1 MNALYLKMLTL
12 LLFILTAELSFSQGR
27 GRGQGFP
34 GGTIT
39 GRVLDNATNNP
50 IEYSNIVLLSVQDS
64 SLITGGVTNEDGVF
78 TLTNLRPG
86 SYLLNVRFIG
96 FEDRRFDVTLSR
108 GNMNL
113 NLGEIR
119 IELSEI
125 GLSEVVVEGQRSPVS
140 YQIDKRVIDVDQMQT
155 VISGNAADILENIP
169 SVTVDIEGNVSLR
182 GSSNF
187 TVLVD
192 GRPSVLDAQDALQ
205 QIPASSISSI
215 EIITNPS
222 AKYDPEGTAGIINI
236 ILKRERGGG
245 MSGIINANAGLN
257 DKYGGDLLFEY
268 RTGNISTHAGLDY
281 NRRFSPGDSRQEN
294 QFITE
299 QNILYNNSNGTRK
312 WGRIGYSVRAG
323 AEFQLSES
331 DILSIGG
338 RIGERESQQNS
349 LLNYTQ
355 WSQNNPQ
362 SFNYLSRGE
371 RQRSGTFLAL
381 HSNYEHKFN
390 SNGHLLMSE
399 IFFSR
404 RNSDELTRSAES
416 DNTTRFAGKLTTE
429 EGPSTDLRWKLDY
442 TLPLGTKSKIESGY
456 QGQSDISTENTS
468 LSDFNPLTGQ
478 YEIQPQYSHSTDY
491 IRREHAIY
499 SIYSNNWGDL
509 GFQSGLRTEY
519 TFRQIEIDAPDQK
532 FKIDRWDYFPSVHSS
547 YQFSP
552 GNQLIASYTRRIE
565 RPRGWQLEPFNT
577 WMDANNVRRG
587 NPALQPEFI
596 DSYEA
601 GIQTYIGNVSL
612 STEIYY
618 KFTQNK
624 IERVRSV
631 YEENVS
637 LNTVENIGK
646 DYSLGSELMIIFDPF
661 KFWNMNLMGNLY
673 NYKIEGELF
682 NEKFSRESFNW
693 TARVNNVIRIGNTT
707 QFQFNAMYN
716 SPSVSS
722 QGRREGFISTD
733 IAVRQ
738 DLFERMLQL
747 TLQVRDLFS
756 TAKYEFTSQGP
767 DFYNYNFF
775 NRESPVVMLNVR
787 LNFNAQRTERERRE
801 DRDDFNGDEF

>member
-1 MNALYLKMLTL
+1 MKILTM
-12 LLFILTAELSFSQGR
+12 LLFILTAEFSFSQGR
-27 GRGQGFP
+27 GQGRGIQN
-34 GGTIT
+34 GTIT
-39 GRVLDNATNNP
+39 GKVIDDATGNP

-64 SLITGGVTNEDGVF
+64 ALITGGVTNEDGIF

-96 FEDRRFDVTLSR
+96 FEDKRFDVALNRTT
-108 GNMNL
+108 MNI

-125 GLSEVVVEGQRSPVS
+125 GMEEVVVEGQRSPVS

-155 VISGNAADILENIP
+155 VISGNAADILENVP
-169 SVTVDIEGNVSLR
+169 SVTLDIEGNVSLR
-182 GSSNF
+182 GSGNF

-215 EIITNPS
+215 EIITNPA

-236 ILKRERGGG
+236 ILKREQTGGT
-245 MSGIINANAGLN
+245 SGIVNANAGLN
-257 DKYGGDLLFEY
+257 DKYGADLLLEY
-268 RTGNISTHAGLDY
+268 RIGNISSHVGIDY

-294 QFITE
+294 QFMTE
-299 QNILYNNSNGTRK
+299 QNILYNNSTGSRK

-323 AEFQLSES
+323 AEFRLSES
-331 DILSIGG
+331 DVLSIGG
-338 RIGERESQQNS
+338 RIGERESQQYS
-349 LLNYTQ
+349 SQNYTQ

-362 SFNYLSRGE
+362 PFNYLSRGE
-371 RQRSGTFLAL
+371 RQRAGAFIAL
-381 HSNYEHKFN
+381 NSNYEHKFN
-390 SNGHLLMSE
+390 NNGHALMSE
-399 IFFSR
+399 FFFSK
-404 RNSDELTRSAES
+404 RNSDESTRSAEIN
-416 DNTTRFAGKLTTE
+416 DNIQFGGKLTTE
-429 EGPSTDLRWKLDY
+429 EGPSTDQRWKFDY
-442 TLPLGTKSKIESGY
+442 SLPLGVKSKFESGY
-456 QGQSDISTENTS
+456 QGQSDVSTENTS

-478 YEIQPQYSHSTDY
+478 FEIQRQYSHSTDY
-491 IRREHAIY
+491 ISREHALYTIY
-499 SIYSNNWGDL
+499 SDMWSDL
-509 GFQSGLRTEY
+509 GLQAGFRTEY
-519 TFRQIEIDAPDQK
+519 TFRQIEIPTLNQN
-532 FKIDRWDYFPSVHSS
+532 FKIDRWDYFPSVHGS

-552 GNQLIASYTRRIE
+552 GKQIMASYTRRIE

-596 DSYEA
+596 DSYET
-601 GIQTYIGNVSL
+601 GIQTYFGNVSL
-612 STEIYY
+612 SAEIYY
-618 KFTQNK
+618 KYTYNK
-624 IERVRSV
+624 IEHVISV

-646 DYSLGSELMIIFDPF
+646 DYSFGSELMIIFDPL
-661 KFWNMNLMGNLY
+661 KFWNLNLMGNLY

-682 NEKFSRESFNW
+682 NQKFSRESFNW
-693 TARVNNVIRIGNTT
+693 TARVNNVFRIGNST

-722 QGRREGFISTD
+722 QGRREGFLSTD
-733 IAVRQ
+733 LAVRQ
-738 DLFERMLQL
+738 DLFERMLTL

-756 TAKYEFTSQGP
+756 SAKHEFTSQGV

-775 NRESPVVMLNVR
+775 NRESPVVMFNVR
-787 LNFNAQRTERERRE
+787 LNFISHKSERDRRE
-801 DRDDFNGDEF
+801 ELDDLNGDEF